1 VERRRLRER
10 RSQTDSNATTSNTN
24 IHREKVTFKQL
35 QCQGVILNIHLKH
48 ESSSNNWYSRFMTY
62 HRFSLQRQKRQQ
74 KVLLTNTYKHV
85 TSFYSYIHR
94 ASKRAS
100 KQGPM
105 DAFTPL
111 DICNMDES
119 PLELFSDQSK
129 RSINDIGSSIDIE
142 GNLINK

>member
-1 VERRRLRER
+1 
-10 RSQTDSNATTSNTN
+10 
-24 IHREKVTFKQL
+24 
-35 QCQGVILNIHLKH
+35 
-48 ESSSNNWYSRFMTY
+48 MTY

-105 DAFTPL
+105 DAFTPFG
-111 DICNMDES
+111 ICNMDES

-142 GNLINK
+142 GNLINKQLATLILSVFDQGNS